1 MRAYVWSYRCT
12 YIHIYK
18 YRCFYYNQYKNYRG
32 NYLIDLVLWTRE
44 RLAKPAGVRIV
55 YCSGDARENMI
66 WSSCQ
71 IKMVCNCSI
80 PCHVSWGCF
89 YISIPFVS
97 YMHPIIRCLY
107 EQDYCHHALH
117 ITQNQIYKLKVMALS
132 VYGAFRMCRHWS
144 GCNSCILHIH
154 ESNLCM
160 NGSCCQANEIWSTK
174 FLKIWV
180 PRQDCCFIWC
190 SLSVCKYP

>member
-1 MRAYVWSYRCT
+1 M
-12 YIHIYK
+12 
-18 YRCFYYNQYKNYRG
+18 
-32 NYLIDLVLWTRE
+32 LWTRD

-71 IKMVCNCSI
+71 IKMVCSYSI

-107 EQDYCHHALH
+107 EQDNCHHALH
-117 ITQNQIYKLKVMALS
+117 ITQNQIENLKVMALS
-132 VYGAFRMCRHWS
+132 VCVGHSECAGIDLAVTVAF
-144 GCNSCILHIH
+144 CI
-154 ESNLCM
+154 SM
-160 NGSCCQANEIWSTK
+160 NQIYVWMGHVVMLMRFE
-174 FLKIWV
+174 V
-180 PRQDCCFIWC
+180 PTF
-190 SLSVCKYP
+190 